1 MVCISIL
8 VDHIKHWR
16 SRDSL
21 LTLLNDLFLLWV
33 LVYFGM
39 GGWRNALFLLTH
51 YGLLPWVVL
60 TGVVFLVLYRSDY
73 RTDLPLFLAGLAL
86 GYWGEW
92 WGTTRGVW
100 TYWNGAMPPDYL
112 PPLWGIGLL
121 TVYRLSSLI
130 TPQVRTDL
138 GPWARRMMLIS
149 LVFLPLVT
157 LAISYPRLAVVN
169 WQGRL
174 DGHFLAG
181 IAVAG
186 VLIGYR
192 FELRETFVLFLCG
205 TVLGGLYEYL
215 GTSWGEWAYIT
226 GEVPP
231 LWIAPLWGLAT
242 VAMTKLASIISSRLK
257 AITAAGE

>member
-1 MVCISIL
+1 MARIAVL
-8 VDHIKHWR
+8 VDQFKHWR

-33 LVYFGM
+33 LVNFGM
-39 GGWRNALFLLTH
+39 GGWKNALFLLTH
-51 YGLLPWVVL
+51 YGLLPWVLL
-60 TGVVFLVLYRSDY
+60 TGVVFLVVYRSDY

-100 TYWNGAMPPDYL
+100 AYWNGAMPPDYL

-130 TPQVRTDL
+130 TPRVRTDL
-138 GPWARRMMLIS
+138 QPWARWMMLIC
-149 LVFLPLVT
+149 LVLLPLGT
-157 LAISYPRLAVVN
+157 LAISYPQLAVVN
-169 WQGRL
+169 WHGRL

-181 IAVAG
+181 IAVAA

-231 LWIAPLWGLAT
+231 LWIAPLWGLAS
-242 VAMTKLASIISSRLK
+242 VAMTKLASLVTSRLK